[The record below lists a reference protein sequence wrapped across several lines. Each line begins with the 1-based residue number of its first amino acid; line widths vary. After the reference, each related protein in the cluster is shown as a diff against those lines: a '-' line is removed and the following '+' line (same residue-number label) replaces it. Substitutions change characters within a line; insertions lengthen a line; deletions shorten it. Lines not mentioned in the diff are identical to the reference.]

1 MGYVF
6 GRAFWW
12 IIAALLLGFVI
23 GYYWNGWRRN
33 RWVYSSSTSASGT
46 TPEAD
51 ASEASQLRSRVADL
65 EAEAESLNA
74 ENGQLATQVS
84 DLETKLADCRAE
96 VDALPSASPAAAG
109 AAGAAG
115 GAAIAG
121 FASLPDADD
130 EPPPP
135 ADPYA
140 GVDYDLDAAAAAIG
154 SKVVM
159 DDLKVVEGIGPKIE
173 ELLQAGGVG
182 TWAGLATTAVERLQE
197 ILDGGGPRYQV
208 HDPGTWPR
216 QADLLASARW
226 DEFTTLTDELDGGRE

>member
-33 RWVYSSSTSASGT
+33 RWVYSSSASSSGT

-51 ASEASQLRSRVADL
+51 ASEASQLRTRVADL
-65 EAEAESLNA
+65 EAETDSLNT

-84 DLETKLADCRAE
+84 DLETKLAECRAE
-96 VDALPSASPAAAG
+96 VAALPSPSSPA

-121 FASLPDADD
+121 FASLPDGDG
-130 EPPPP
+130 EPDPP

-140 GVDYDLDAAAAAIG
+140 GVEYDLDAAGAVLG

-159 DDLKVVEGIGPKIE
+159 DDLKIVEGIGPKIE

-182 TWAGLATTAVERLQE
+182 TWAGLATTTVERLQE

-226 DEFTTLTDELDGGRE
+226 DEFTALTDELDGGRE